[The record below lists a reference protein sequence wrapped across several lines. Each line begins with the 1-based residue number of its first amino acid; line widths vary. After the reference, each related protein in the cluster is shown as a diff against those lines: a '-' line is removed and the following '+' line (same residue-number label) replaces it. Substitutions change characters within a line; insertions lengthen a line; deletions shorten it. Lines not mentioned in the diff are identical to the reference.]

1 MSWNHSGV
9 WSMKYIQWFLDEYY
23 PDVYDDEAPA
33 FNPGIFFCVNHIY
46 SMPVFECIIGRICF
60 WWFIL
65 FLNFLEFDISRTYCN
80 KWSLTLFQSK
90 YPDAAKA
97 ACRPPIDSLP
107 SSAHSHPCV
116 SFWTFLAASRRCTHL
131 WRFCVVFFLQ
141 CDFAV
146 VALQICSLYFVCISW
161 HLS

>member
-1 MSWNHSGV
+1 M
-9 WSMKYIQWFLDEYY
+9 
-23 PDVYDDEAPA
+23 
-33 FNPGIFFCVNHIY
+33 NHIY
-46 SMPVFECIIGRICF
+46 SMPVFECIIGRICVF

-90 YPDAAKA
+90 SPDAAKA

-131 WRFCVVFFLQ
+131 WRFCVVVFFCNVILQ
-141 CDFAV
+141 LSRYRFVLCILSVFPDIYLKRVRF
-146 VALQICSLYFVCISW
+146 LSLKFTFSIF
-161 HLS
+161 